1 MIKKVE
7 RALILLIVILAI
19 VLVTFSNYAKQKGD
33 VSKKI
38 GNKIYGGTIS
48 TIDFAKVT
56 KVYNTYITMLKN
68 GEYQNAYDSL
78 SYEYTEF
85 KDYGSFLKD
94 IKNGDIKL
102 DGKISE
108 IRQLTEYMYMINIT
122 CDDGSKIQNLVIY
135 HPNSARYQIV
145 PDTLIEHTE
154 MDKKIKKDSLL
165 YEILETNN
173 YVNRFVLTMKITSF
187 DKKNVAT
194 ITEIKLN
201 KNDGLRKVSA
211 NIDNIVLEPLEEKYL
226 TIEFETNIDFPE
238 EIDISRTFPKDGSM
252 KTYKIKLK

>member
-38 GNKIYGGTIS
+38 GNKIYGGAIS

-56 KVYNTYITMLKN
+56 KVYNTYIAMLKN

-78 SYEYTEF
+78 SYEYTKF
-85 KDYGSFLKD
+85 KDYGSFLED
-94 IKNGDIKL
+94 IKNEEIKQE
-102 DGKISE
+102 GKISE
-108 IRQLTEYMYMINIT
+108 IRQLTEYMYMITIS
-122 CDDGSKIQNLVIY
+122 CDDENEKQNLVIY

-145 PDTLIEHTE
+145 PDTLIEYNKVN
-154 MDKKIKKDSLL
+154 KKLKKDKIL
-165 YEILETNN
+165 YEILETSN
-173 YVNRFVLTMKITSF
+173 YVDKFVMTMKITNL
-187 DKKNVAT
+187 DKKNAAM
-194 ITEIKLN
+194 IKEIKLN
-201 KNDGLRKVSA
+201 KNDGLRKISGNIN
-211 NIDNIVLEPLEEKYL
+211 NIDIAPLEEKYL
-226 TIEFETNIDFPE
+226 TVEFETNIDFPE
-238 EIDISRTFPKDGSM
+238 KIDISRTFTKDGSV